1 MPVSTWSMRALS
13 ALMSLVI
20 VLMFLCAYFAFKYL
34 WSYENALTQVEM
46 IHNKEVNQVSAMLDF
61 AKNDL
66 EGILKDNA
74 AWDSMGEF
82 ASNGNQEFLN
92 EDLNIHTL
100 ASMGLTAV
108 FIFNPNKVLMY
119 GVRYDRLAKREIPVG
134 SDLSHYFDQLLKLGS
149 MTSKDELEVNTGLV
163 AFENQ
168 AYIYSLSRICDSDAK
183 NCHSGFVI
191 FISQLEPDYVQLI
204 KKTAGL
210 DVSINILDLIND
222 DDSKNIGN
230 RSISELIY
238 WDPISNLNINIQ
250 VTHSIDKPEFFDSD
264 ELSLLVIFAA
274 TLFAMNFFLVHKLT
288 LPIKQA
294 RKAFID
300 FSQKGKP
307 LPDKQA
313 FLSREMK
320 DFFSAINKLFKEI
333 DIKQKELKWQS
344 EHDFLTGLAN
354 KRLLEKITTEWSENP
369 KIRYLA
375 LFMIDIDSF
384 KLYNDNYGHLAG
396 DRALQRVAASIDRD
410 VYAENKILSRF
421 GGEEFCMVIASSIP
435 LDANTVAKQMHKNI
449 ASESIV
455 HEYSKVKDI
464 LTVSIGAVCCECDSK
479 ESYYSLIHKAD
490 KELYKAKASGRN
502 GSCIVK
508 SGETSGLSINAF

>member
-1 MPVSTWSMRALS
+1 
-13 ALMSLVI
+13 I
-20 VLMFLCAYFAFKYL
+20 
-34 WSYENALTQVEM
+34 
-46 IHNKEVNQVSAMLDF
+46 
-61 AKNDL
+61 
-66 EGILKDNA
+66 
-74 AWDSMGEF
+74 
-82 ASNGNQEFLN
+82 
-92 EDLNIHTL
+92 
-100 ASMGLTAV
+100 
-108 FIFNPNKVLMY
+108 
-119 GVRYDRLAKREIPVG
+119 
-134 SDLSHYFDQLLKLGS
+134 
-149 MTSKDELEVNTGLV
+149 
-163 AFENQ
+163 
-168 AYIYSLSRICDSDAK
+168 
-183 NCHSGFVI
+183 
-191 FISQLEPDYVQLI
+191 
-204 KKTAGL
+204 
-210 DVSINILDLIND
+210 
-222 DDSKNIGN
+222 
-230 RSISELIY
+230 
-238 WDPISNLNINIQ
+238 
-250 VTHSIDKPEFFDSD
+250 
-264 ELSLLVIFAA
+264 
-274 TLFAMNFFLVHKLT
+274 
-288 LPIKQA
+288 
-294 RKAFID
+294 
-300 FSQKGKP
+300 
-307 LPDKQA
+307 
-313 FLSREMK
+313 K

-384 KLYNDNYGHLAG
+384 KFYNDNYGHLAG

-502 GSCIVK
+502 SSCIVK
-508 SGETSGLSINAF
+508 